1 MRPILIGIGGAH
13 SGCGKTTFASLILQ
27 RVKGLGA
34 IKYTKT
40 SLYSSV
46 TGDIEVLS
54 QEGKDTKRL
63 LDSGAEKVLWVKSS
77 YDDLPET
84 LRIAIRDL
92 SHLKGIIIE
101 GNSAVEVLQPDIV
114 IFIAGT
120 ETERFK
126 ENAQNILKTANLVI
140 YDDEPPPEIPE
151 SAQRFQRND
160 KKGFLNVLEI
170 LLKECE
176 KGA

>member
-13 SGCGKTTFASLILQ
+13 SGCGKTTFALLILQ

-46 TGDIEVLS
+46 TDDIEVLS
-54 QEGKDTKRL
+54 QEGKDTKRM

-84 LRIAIRDL
+84 LRMAIGDL
-92 SHLKGIIIE
+92 SHLKSIIIE
-101 GNSAVEVLQPDIV
+101 GNSAVEVLQTDIV

-120 ETERFK
+120 DTERFK
-126 ENAQNILKTANLVI
+126 ENADSILKRANIVI
-140 YDDEPPPEIPE
+140 YDDKPPP
-151 SAQRFQRND
+151 RNP
-160 KKGFLNVLEI
+160 
-170 LLKECE
+170 
-176 KGA
+176 